1 MGQIASRGQLRMSFV
16 RWALV
21 TVPLIELLGIVSSRI
36 GNSGF
41 QNPWFAQLNMPAIMP
56 PGAAFGIA
64 WTILY
69 ALMGVSLAMILAA
82 RGARGRGLAI
92 GLFVIQLAI
101 NLAWSPVF
109 FAAHHIRAA
118 FVLILLMLLFASLT
132 TWRFA
137 RIRPMAAALMLPYLA
152 WLIFAS
158 VLNYQFIRLNPEAET
173 LAPGRAR
180 TQISG

>member
-16 RWALV
+16 RWALF
-21 TVPLIELLGIVSSRI
+21 TVPLIELLGIISSRI

-41 QNPWFAQLNMPAIMP
+41 ANPWFAALRMPELMP
-56 PGAAFGIA
+56 PGAVFGIA

-69 ALMGVSLAMILAA
+69 ALMGLSLAMILAA

-92 GLFVIQLAI
+92 ALFAIQLAI

-109 FAAHHIRAA
+109 FAAHQIRIA
-118 FVLILLMLLFASLT
+118 FVLILLMLLFAALA

-137 RIRPMAAALMLPYLA
+137 RIRPLAAALMLPYLA
-152 WLIFAS
+152 WLMFAS
-158 VLNYQFIRLNPEAET
+158 VLNYQFIGLNPDAET

-180 TQISG
+180 TQIGG